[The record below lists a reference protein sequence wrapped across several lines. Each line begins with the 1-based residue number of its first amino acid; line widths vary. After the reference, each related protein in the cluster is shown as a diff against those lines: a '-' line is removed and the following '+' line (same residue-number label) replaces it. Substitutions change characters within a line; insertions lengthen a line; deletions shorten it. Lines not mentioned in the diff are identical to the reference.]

1 VRPWSAYGDACEV
14 GATQNAELR
23 FLNVFRYLTAG
34 ESHGPALVGILDG
47 IPAHL
52 RLDVEAINATLAR
65 RQGGYGRG
73 ARTKKIEHD
82 EIEFLAGVRGRETL
96 GSPIA
101 VVVRNRD
108 YLTPKNRALMDPIDG
123 GGDPLT
129 NPRPGHADYAGA
141 LKYRQRD
148 LRNVLERAS
157 ARETAM
163 RVCLGA
169 VCAQFLGTLGIRTG
183 SYVAQIGTVEAP
195 ELDTWNQ
202 EEVEASEVRCPDRE
216 TELRMIAAIDA
227 AKSAGDTL
235 GGRFVVRIDGM
246 PVGVGSNRQ
255 PSQRLDGVLAGA
267 VMGMQTVRGVEIGL
281 GAELAA
287 TPGSAAHD
295 VFALEGTSVVRRSN
309 RAGGI
314 EGGMSN
320 GEAIV
325 IRVSVKP
332 IPTLMKALPSVNLHA
347 GTDAPATIVRS
358 DVCVVPA
365 AAIVGEAMVRLA
377 LMEPLLEKYGGDS
390 MEETLDNLHRSR
402 DAAARLFAR

>member
-1 VRPWSAYGDACEV
+1 M
-14 GATQNAELR
+14 
-23 FLNVFRYLTAG
+23 FRYLTAG

-52 RLDVEAINATLAR
+52 RLDVGAINDTLAR

-73 ARTKKIEHD
+73 ARMKIESD
-82 EIEFLAGVRGRETL
+82 SVEFLAGVRGGETL
-96 GSPIA
+96 GSPVA

-108 YLTPKNRALMDPIDG
+108 YLTPKVRALMDPLTG
-123 GGDPLT
+123 SGDPLT

-169 VCAQFLGTLGIRTG
+169 ICAQFLDAMGVRTG
-183 SYVAQIGTVEAP
+183 SCVTRIGEIAVD
-195 ELDTWNQ
+195 LDDWDQ
-202 EEVEASEVRCPDRE
+202 EEVERSDVRCPDAEAGRA
-216 TELRMIAAIDA
+216 MIEQIDA
-227 AKSAGDTL
+227 AKRRGDTL
-235 GGRFVVRIDGM
+235 GGQFIVRVDGV

-255 PSQRLDGVLAGA
+255 AALRLDGILAGA
-267 VMGMQTVRGVEIGL
+267 VMGMQTVKSVEIGL
-281 GAELAA
+281 GEELAA

-295 VFALEGTSVVRRSN
+295 TFAYADGGVVRASN

-320 GEAIV
+320 GQPIV
-325 IRVSVKP
+325 LRVSAKP
-332 IPTLMKALPSVNLHA
+332 IPTLAKALPSVNLHA
-347 GTDAPATIVRS
+347 GTEAPAGVVRS

-377 LMEPLLEKYGGDS
+377 LMQPLLEKYGGDS
-390 MEETLDNLHRSR
+390 MEETIDNLQRSQ
-402 DAAARLFAR
+402 AAASRLFVPPA

>member
-1 VRPWSAYGDACEV
+1 M
-14 GATQNAELR
+14 
-23 FLNVFRYLTAG
+23 FRYLTAG

-47 IPAHL
+47 VPAHL
-52 RLDVEAINATLAR
+52 HLDVAAVDQTLAR

-73 ARTKKIEHD
+73 ARMKIESD
-82 EIEFLAGVRGRETL
+82 GVEFLAGVRGGETL

-108 YLTPKNRALMDPIDG
+108 YLTPKNRALMDPITG
-123 GGDPLT
+123 AGDPLT

-169 VCAQFLGTLGIRTG
+169 ICAQFLGALGITTR
-183 SYVAQIGTVEAP
+183 SYVARIGPVEAP
-195 ELDTWNQ
+195 VLDDWNQ
-202 EEVEASEVRCPDRE
+202 EDVESSDVRCPDSSAAQA
-216 TELRMIAAIDA
+216 MIEAIDA
-227 AKSAGDTL
+227 ARAAGDTI
-235 GGRFVVRIDGM
+235 GGQFVVRVDGM
-246 PVGVGSNRQ
+246 PVGIGSNRQ
-255 PSQRLDGVLAGA
+255 PNQRLDGVLAGA
-267 VMGMQTVRGVEIGL
+267 VMGMQTVKSVEIGM
-281 GAELAA
+281 GAGVAA
-287 TPGSAAHD
+287 TPGSQAHD
-295 VFALEGTSVVRRSN
+295 VFALDGENVVRASN

-320 GEAIV
+320 GEPILV
-325 IRVSVKP
+325 RVSVKP
-332 IPTLMKALPSVNLHA
+332 IPTLMKALPSVNLHERK
-347 GTDAPATIVRS
+347 DAPATIVRS

-377 LMEPLLEKYGGDS
+377 LMEPVLEKYGGDS
-390 MEETLDNLHRSR
+390 MEETLDNLRR
-402 DAAARLFAR
+402 GREAAERLFAP

>member
-1 VRPWSAYGDACEV
+1 M
-14 GATQNAELR
+14 
-23 FLNVFRYLTAG
+23 FRYLTAG

-65 RQGGYGRG
+65 RQGGYGRS
-73 ARTKKIEHD
+73 ARMKIERD
-82 EIEFLAGVRGRETL
+82 EVEFFAGLRGGQTL

-108 YLTPKNRALMDPIDG
+108 YLTPKVRALMDPISG

-141 LKYRQRD
+141 LKYGQRD

-169 VCAQFLGTLGIRTG
+169 ICAQFLAALGITTR
-183 SYVAQIGTVEAP
+183 SYVTRIGSVEAP
-195 ELDTWNQ
+195 ELDDWNQ
-202 EEVEASEVRCPDRE
+202 DEVERSDVRCPHPGVAQA
-216 TELRMIAAIDA
+216 MIDAIDA
-227 AKSAGDTL
+227 AKRAGDTL
-235 GGRFVVRIDGM
+235 GGQFVVRVDGM
-246 PVGVGSNRQ
+246 PIGIGSNRQ
-255 PSQRLDGVLAGA
+255 PSQRLDGILAGA
-267 VMGMQTVRGVEIGL
+267 VMGMQTVKAVEIGL
-281 GAELAA
+281 GAEVAA
-287 TPGSAAHD
+287 TPGSEAHD
-295 VFALEGTSVVRRSN
+295 VFALDSEGVVRPSN

-320 GEAIV
+320 GEPIV
-325 IRVSVKP
+325 VRLSVKP
-332 IPTLMKALPSVNLHA
+332 IPTLMKALPSVNLHQ
-347 GTDAPATIVRS
+347 GTNAPATIVRS

-390 MEETLDNLHRSR
+390 MEETLDNLSRSR
-402 DAAARLFAR
+402 EAAASLFTRGPGASLQ

>member
-1 VRPWSAYGDACEV
+1 M
-14 GATQNAELR
+14 
-23 FLNVFRYLTAG
+23 FRYLTAG

-47 IPAHL
+47 VPAHL
-52 RLDVEAINATLAR
+52 HLDVAAVDETLAR

-73 ARTKKIEHD
+73 ARMKIESD
-82 EIEFLAGVRGRETL
+82 VVEFFAGVRGRETL

-108 YLTPKNRALMDPIDG
+108 YLTPKNRALMDPITG
-123 GGDPLT
+123 AGDPLT

-169 VCAQFLGTLGIRTG
+169 ICAQFLGALGIRTR
-183 SYVAQIGTVEAP
+183 SYVARIGPVEAP
-195 ELDTWNQ
+195 VLDDWNQ
-202 EEVEASEVRCPDRE
+202 EDVESSDVRCPE
-216 TELRMIAAIDA
+216 PSAAKAMIEAIDA
-227 AKSAGDTL
+227 ARAAGDTI
-235 GGRFVVRIDGM
+235 GGQFVVRVDGM

-255 PSQRLDGVLAGA
+255 PNQRLDGVLAGA
-267 VMGMQTVRGVEIGL
+267 VMGMQTVKSVEIGM
-281 GAELAA
+281 GAGVAA
-287 TPGSAAHD
+287 TPGSQAHD
-295 VFALEGTSVVRRSN
+295 VFALDGENVVRGSN

-320 GEAIV
+320 GEPIL

-332 IPTLMKALPSVNLHA
+332 IPTLMKALPSVNLHERK
-347 GTDAPATIVRS
+347 DAPATIVRS

-377 LMEPLLEKYGGDS
+377 LMEPVLEKYGGDS
-390 MEETLDNLHRSR
+390 MEETLDNLRR
-402 DAAARLFAR
+402 GREAAERLFAP

>member
-1 VRPWSAYGDACEV
+1 M
-14 GATQNAELR
+14 
-23 FLNVFRYLTAG
+23 FRYLTAG

-52 RLDVEAINATLAR
+52 KLDVEAINLTLAR

-73 ARTKKIEHD
+73 ARMKIERD
-82 EIEFLAGVRGRETL
+82 EVEFLAGLRGSETL

-101 VVVRNRD
+101 VLVRNRD
-108 YLTPKNRALMDPIDG
+108 HDTPKVKALMDPLTG
-123 GGDPLT
+123 SGDPLT

-169 VCAQFLGTLGIRTG
+169 ICAQLLGALGITTR
-183 SYVAQIGTVEAP
+183 SYVHRIGEIEAP
-195 ELDTWNQ
+195 PLDEWNQ
-202 EEVEASEVRCPDRE
+202 DDVERSDVRCPDPDSAR
-216 TELRMIAAIDA
+216 RMIEAIDA
-227 AKSAGDTL
+227 AKAAGDTL
-235 GGRFVVRIDGM
+235 GGQFVVRVDGM
-246 PVGVGSNRQ
+246 PVGIGSNRQ
-255 PSQRLDGVLAGA
+255 PEQRLDGILAGA
-267 VMGMQTVRGVEIGL
+267 LMAMQTVKAVEVGL
-281 GAELAA
+281 GADVASK
-287 TPGSAAHD
+287 PGSQAHD
-295 VFALEGTSVVRRSN
+295 VFALENGTSVVRPSN

-320 GEAIV
+320 GQPIAL
-325 IRVSVKP
+325 RVSVKP
-332 IPTLMKALPSVNLHA
+332 IPTLMKALPSVNLHQ

-365 AAIVGEAMVRLA
+365 GAIVGEAMVRLA
-377 LMEPLLEKYGGDS
+377 LTAPVLEKYGGDS
-390 MEETLDNLHRSR
+390 IEETLDNLRRSN
-402 DAAARLFAR
+402 DAAAALFAATSQETIS

>member
-1 VRPWSAYGDACEV
+1 
-14 GATQNAELR
+14 
-23 FLNVFRYLTAG
+23 VFRYLTAG
-34 ESHGPALVGILDG
+34 ESHGPALVGIIDG

-65 RQGGYGRG
+65 RQGGYGRS
-73 ARTKKIEHD
+73 ARMKMEHD
-82 EIEFLAGVRGRETL
+82 EVEFLAGLRGSETL

-108 YLTPKNRALMDPIDG
+108 YLTPKVRALMDPIAG
-123 GGDPLT
+123 SGEPLT

-169 VCAQFLGTLGIRTG
+169 ICAQFLAALGIRTR
-183 SYVAQIGTVEAP
+183 SYVAGIGAIEAP
-195 ELDTWNQ
+195 DLDEWDQ
-202 EEVEASEVRCPDRE
+202 IDVESSEVRCPNRE
-216 TELRMIAAIDA
+216 ASQRMVAAIDS

-235 GGRFVVRIDGM
+235 GGRFVIRIDGM

-255 PSQRLDGVLAGA
+255 PGSRLDGILAGA
-267 VMGMQTVRGVEIGL
+267 LMGMQTVRAVEIGL
-281 GAELAA
+281 GTGVASTL
-287 TPGSAAHD
+287 GSEAHD
-295 VFALEGTSVVRRSN
+295 AFALEGKAVVRASN

-320 GEAIV
+320 GEPIAV
-325 IRVSVKP
+325 RVSVKP
-332 IPTLMKALPSVNLHA
+332 IPTLMKALPSVNLHQH
-347 GTDAPATIVRS
+347 TDAPATIVRS

-390 MEETLDNLHRSR
+390 IDETRDNLERSR
-402 DAAARLFAR
+402 EAAMRLFSHERTSGPR

>member
-1 VRPWSAYGDACEV
+1 MPKCRAM
-14 GATQNAELR
+14 
-23 FLNVFRYLTAG
+23 FRYLTAG

-47 IPAHL
+47 IPARL
-52 RLDVEAINATLAR
+52 RLDVDAVNETLKR
-65 RQGGYGRG
+65 RQGGYGRS
-73 ARTKKIEHD
+73 ARMKIEHD
-82 EIEFLAGVRGRETL
+82 EVEFLAGIRGRETL

-108 YLTPKNRALMDPIDG
+108 HLTPKVQALMDPITG

-169 VCAQFLGTLGIRTG
+169 ICAQFLEALGIHTR
-183 SYVAQIGTVEAP
+183 SYVAQIGAVESP
-195 ELDTWNQ
+195 ELDDWDQ
-202 EEVEASEVRCPDRE
+202 RDVEASDVRCPNDDAAA
-216 TELRMIAAIDA
+216 RMIEAIDA
-227 AKSAGDTL
+227 AKAAGDTL

-255 PSQRLDGVLAGA
+255 PNQRLDGILAGA
-267 VMGMQTVRGVEIGL
+267 VMGMQTVRAVEIGL
-281 GAELAA
+281 GAGVAG
-287 TPGSAAHD
+287 TPGSQAHD
-295 VFALEGTSVVRRSN
+295 VFALEGERVVRGSN

-320 GEAIV
+320 GESIV
-325 IRVSVKP
+325 LRVSVKP
-332 IPTLMKALPSVNLHA
+332 IPTLMRALPSVNLHA

-377 LMEPLLEKYGGDS
+377 LMAPVLEKYGGDS
-390 MEETLDNLHRSR
+390 MEETLDNLRRSS
-402 DAAARLFAR
+402 AAAAKLFTQ

>member
-1 VRPWSAYGDACEV
+1 M
-14 GATQNAELR
+14 
-23 FLNVFRYLTAG
+23 FRYLTAG

-47 IPAHL
+47 IPARL
-52 RLDVEAINATLAR
+52 RLDVDAVNETLKR
-65 RQGGYGRG
+65 RQGGYGRS
-73 ARTKKIEHD
+73 ARMKIEHD
-82 EIEFLAGVRGRETL
+82 EVEFLAGIRGSETL

-101 VVVRNRD
+101 VLVRNRD
-108 YLTPKNRALMDPIDG
+108 HLTPKVQALMDPISG
-123 GGDPLT
+123 AGDPLT

-163 RVCLGA
+163 RVCLA
-169 VCAQFLGTLGIRTG
+169 AICAQFLEALGIRTR
-183 SYVAQIGTVEAP
+183 SYVAQIGAVESP
-195 ELDTWNQ
+195 ELDDWDQ
-202 EEVEASEVRCPDRE
+202 RDVEASDVRCPNDE
-216 TELRMIAAIDA
+216 AAALMIAAIDA
-227 AKSAGDTL
+227 AKAAGDTL

-255 PSQRLDGVLAGA
+255 PNQRLDGILAGA
-267 VMGMQTVRGVEIGL
+267 VMGMQTVRAVEIGL
-281 GAELAA
+281 GASVAG
-287 TPGSAAHD
+287 TPGSQAHD
-295 VFALEGTSVVRRSN
+295 VFALEGERVVRGSN

-320 GEAIV
+320 GEPIV
-325 IRVSVKP
+325 LRVSVKP
-332 IPTLMKALPSVNLHA
+332 IPTLMRALPSVNLHA

-377 LMEPLLEKYGGDS
+377 LMAPVLEKYGGDS
-390 MEETLDNLHRSR
+390 MEETLDNLRRSS
-402 DAAARLFAR
+402 AAASQLFTQ

>member
-1 VRPWSAYGDACEV
+1 M
-14 GATQNAELR
+14 
-23 FLNVFRYLTAG
+23 FKYLTAG

-47 IPAHL
+47 LPA
-52 RLDVEAINATLAR
+52 RLHVDPAAVNAALAL

-73 ARTKKIEHD
+73 GRMKIERD
-82 EIEFLAGVRGRETL
+82 EVEFLAGLRGSETL

-108 YLTPKNRALMDPIDG
+108 FENVRALMDPIVG
-123 GGDPLT
+123 AGPPLT

-169 VCAQFLGTLGIRTG
+169 ICAQFLSALGITTG
-183 SYVAQIGTVEAP
+183 SYVHRIGDVEAP
-195 ELDTWNQ
+195 PLAEFSQDD
-202 EEVEASEVRCPDRE
+202 VDASDVRCPDANSAE
-216 TELRMIAAIDA
+216 RMIAEIDR
-227 AKSAGDTL
+227 AKAAGDTL
-235 GGRFVVRIDGM
+235 GGQYVVRIDGM
-246 PVGVGSNRQ
+246 PAGIGSNRQ
-255 PSQRLDGVLAGA
+255 PETRLDGVLAGA
-267 VMGMQTVRGVEIGL
+267 LMGMQTAKAVEVGLGVDVASRPGSQAHDTFAMAQQDLVRG
-281 GAELAA
+281 
-287 TPGSAAHD
+287 
-295 VFALEGTSVVRRSN
+295 SN

-320 GEAIV
+320 GQPIV
-325 IRVSVKP
+325 LRVSVKP

-347 GTDAPATIVRS
+347 GEEAPATIVRS

-365 AAIVGEAMVRLA
+365 AAVVGEAMVRLA
-377 LMEPLLEKYGGDS
+377 LVGPILEKYGGDS
-390 MEETLDNLHRSR
+390 MEETIDNLRR
-402 DAAARLFAR
+402 ANAAASALFPATVGP

>member
-1 VRPWSAYGDACEV
+1 M
-14 GATQNAELR
+14 
-23 FLNVFRYLTAG
+23 FRYLTAG

-65 RQGGYGRG
+65 RQGGYGRS
-73 ARTKKIEHD
+73 ARMKIEHD
-82 EIEFLAGVRGRETL
+82 EVEFLAGLRGSETL

-108 YLTPKNRALMDPIDG
+108 YLTPKVRALMDPISG
-123 GGDPLT
+123 AGDPLT
-129 NPRPGHADYAGA
+129 KPRPGHADYAGA

-169 VCAQFLGTLGIRTG
+169 ICAQFLGALGIVTR
-183 SYVAQIGTVEAP
+183 SYVGRIGNVAAP
-195 ELDTWNQ
+195 ELEDWDQ
-202 EEVEASEVRCPDRE
+202 EEVERSDVRCPHWAAGQA
-216 TELRMIAAIDA
+216 MIAAIDA
-227 AKSAGDTL
+227 AKKAGDTL
-235 GGRFVVRIDGM
+235 GGQFVIRVDGM

-255 PSQRLDGVLAGA
+255 PDQRLDGILAGA
-267 VMGMQTVRGVEIGL
+267 IMGMQTVKAVEVGL
-281 GAELAA
+281 GADVAA
-287 TPGSAAHD
+287 TPGSQAHD
-295 VFALEGTSVVRRSN
+295 VFALDGESVVRGSN

-320 GEAIV
+320 GEPIAL
-325 IRVSVKP
+325 RVSVKP
-332 IPTLMKALPSVNLHA
+332 IPTLMKALPSVDLHA
-347 GTDAPATIVRS
+347 RADAPATIVRS

-365 AAIVGEAMVRLA
+365 AAIVAEAMVRLA
-377 LMEPLLEKYGGDS
+377 LTAPVLEKYGGDS
-390 MEETLDNLHRSR
+390 IEETLDNVARSR
-402 DAAARLFAR
+402 DAAGRLFAGK

>member
-1 VRPWSAYGDACEV
+1 M
-14 GATQNAELR
+14 
-23 FLNVFRYLTAG
+23 FRYLTAG

-52 RLDVEAINATLAR
+52 RLHVDAIDETLAR

-73 ARTKKIEHD
+73 ARMKIERD
-82 EIEFLAGVRGRETL
+82 RVEFLAGLRGGETL

-108 YLTPKNRALMDPIDG
+108 YETPKVRALMDPIMG
-123 GGDPLT
+123 AGDPLT

-169 VCAQFLGTLGIRTG
+169 VCAQFLEAIGITTR
-183 SYVAQIGTVEAP
+183 SYVTRIGGVEAP
-195 ELDTWNQ
+195 VLDDWDQ
-202 EEVEASEVRCPDRE
+202 ACVEASDVRCPHADAARA
-216 TELRMIAAIDA
+216 MIAAIDE
-227 AKSAGDTL
+227 AKAAGDTL
-235 GGRFVVRIDGM
+235 GGQFVVRVDGM

-255 PSQRLDGVLAGA
+255 PNQRLDGILAGS
-267 VMGMQTVRGVEIGL
+267 VVGMQTVKAVEVGL
-281 GAELAA
+281 GASVAA
-287 TPGSAAHD
+287 TPGSRAHD
-295 VFALEGTSVVRRSN
+295 VFALEGESVVRPSN

-320 GEAIV
+320 GEPIV
-325 IRVSVKP
+325 VHVSVKP
-332 IPTLMKALPSVNLHA
+332 IPTLTKALPSVNLHQRI
-347 GTDAPATIVRS
+347 DAPATVVRS

-377 LMEPLLEKYGGDS
+377 LMDPVLEKYGGDS
-390 MEETLDNLHRSR
+390 MEETLDNVLRSG
-402 DAAARLFAR
+402 DASGRLFARER